1 MRNYPI
7 AFSASGKYW
16 VNNHAHIM
24 ESNGLC
30 DIRYICYLLN
40 VIDIS
45 GYITG
50 SAQPK
55 LNQAN
60 LLAISFPLPPL
71 EKQQKIAKIL
81 SSLDDKIEV
90 NRRINDNLA
99 NKIGRDIIN
108 AQFSAH

>member
-1 MRNYPI
+1 MLVAEDGENLKSKKQNI
-7 AFSASGKYW
+7 AQLVSGKYW

-60 LLAISFPLPPL
+60 LLAISFSLPPL
-71 EKQQKIAKIL
+71 EVQKKIANIL
-81 SSLDDKIEV
+81 SAIDDKIEN

-99 NKIGRDIIN
+99 N
-108 AQFSAH
+108 